1 MLNKSIIQ
9 IGFKLI
15 GAFLLIGGFWLKEMY
30 LEQ

>member
-1 MLNKSIIQ
+1 MLNNSIIQ

-15 GAFLLIGGFWLKEMY
+15 SAFLLIGGYLDQGMY